1 MILLKYIRRAD
12 ILVKPFQFNIHN
24 RKRTQTL
31 IGGIFS
37 IFLFVT
43 YILYGISLY
52 NRQEFNQN
60 TIYAGS
66 QSDFQEDYSLNQS
79 IVKFAIEISPIQSE
93 PFKNYSYIQQYLNLD
108 VFYIDQRRVSEVVGY
123 NRNQTKLTIKK
134 CDTAYIEEFNFQNAT
149 LTESQKEQ
157 LLCFEG
163 QFNIS
168 GQFYDPIFQY
178 VKIQLNI
185 CDLKSNPS
193 CKSIKEIE
201 DFISQG
207 INIDLFIKGD
217 KVKKALNLS
226 DPAETYP
233 KNMYWRLTTGIANNE
248 DIYMAPISLDIKKN
262 SLFEKLTSQG
272 PNKNIFKSAAIFK
285 SERRQESIIFQ
296 HGALMN
302 SFYLRAGSESFYYFC
317 NQSDWLVILL
327 SSISETTSLIVT
339 FLRILQFF
347 YGFYNKHKTF
357 ETLMNNVFKFDI
369 TKNTRTDIDEIQTSG
384 INNINI
390 QNVLI
395 KKQKLEK
402 VFLYLFQII
411 NFTIQYPIWRYILYK
426 LSKLFLCLKKLNICQ
441 IAQEE
446 TITISQ
452 LAKNKIQNDLDLTN
466 ILKKLYEIDCLKL
479 LLFDDDQ
486 LLIFNSFSS
495 PVFQD
500 NMVQKQHFKEIVK
513 QQSIRKQLRKQTFSK
528 VDFKFVNSQKI
539 NITQKLNKLSRF
551 FIAQMLPND
560 AEELTMI
567 FRRIQEDQNMN
578 FKKNKKLLKF
588 AQINYTLYKLVQQY
602 CQASQNITIEKKT
615 HEALSLEGED
625 RHNVQSIQIHMRTLN
640 K

>member
-1 MILLKYIRRAD
+1 MILLKLIRRAD
-12 ILVKPFQFNIHN
+12 VLVKPFQFNVHN

-31 IGGIFS
+31 IGGFFS
-37 IFLFVT
+37 ISLFVT

-52 NRQEFNQN
+52 NRQEQNQN

-66 QSDFQEDYSLNQS
+66 QSDFQEDYSLNQQ
-79 IVKFAIEISPIQSE
+79 IVKFAIEISPIQKE
-93 PFKNYSYIQQYLNLD
+93 PFQNYSYIQQYLNLD

-123 NRNQTKLTIKK
+123 KRNQTKLTMKK
-134 CDTAYIEEFNFQNAT
+134 CDKAYLKEFNFQNAT

-163 QFNIS
+163 QFTIS

-178 VKIQLNI
+178 VKIQVNI
-185 CDLKSNPS
+185 CDLKSNPE
-193 CKSIKEIE
+193 CKQIEEIE
-201 DFISQG
+201 EFITQG

-217 KVKKALNLS
+217 RIKKALNMS
-226 DPAETYP
+226 SPAETYP
-233 KNMYWRLTTGIANNE
+233 KNMFWRLTTGIANNE

-272 PNKNIFKSAAIFK
+272 LNENIFKSAAVFK
-285 SERRQESIIFQ
+285 SERRQESITLQ
-296 HGALMN
+296 HGVLMN
-302 SFYLRAGSESFYYFC
+302 SFYLRAGSESFYYFS
-317 NQSDWLVILL
+317 NQQDWLVTLL
-327 SSISETTSLIVT
+327 SSIAQTTSLIVT

-369 TKNTRTDIDEIQTSG
+369 SKNTRSDIDEIMQTSG
-384 INNINI
+384 FNHDPL

-402 VFLYLFQII
+402 II

-426 LSKLFLCLKKLNICQ
+426 LSKIFLCLKKYHICQ
-441 IAQEE
+441 IKQEE

-452 LAKNKIQNDLDLTN
+452 LAKNKIQTDLDLTN

-495 PVFQD
+495 PVFED
-500 NMVQKQHFKEIVK
+500 NMVQQQHFQELVK
-513 QQSIRKQLRKQTFSK
+513 LQGIRRSLRTQTFSK
-528 VDFKFVNSQKI
+528 VDFNFVNTQKI
-539 NITQKLNKLSRF
+539 HITQKLKKLSRF
-551 FIAQMLPND
+551 FIAQMQPKN

-567 FRRIQEDQNMN
+567 FRRIQEDQNVN

-588 AQINYTLYKLVQQY
+588 AQSNYSLYKLVQQY
-602 CQASQNITIEKKT
+602 SQASQNVTIERKT
-615 HEALSLEGED
+615 NEALSLECEE
-625 RHNVQSIQIHMRTLN
+625 RHNIQNIKIHMGTLN

>member
-1 MILLKYIRRAD
+1 MILLRLIRRAD
-12 ILVKPFQFNIHN
+12 VLVKPFQFNVHN

-37 IFLFVT
+37 ILLFVT
-43 YILYGISLY
+43 YILYGISLF
-52 NRQEFNQN
+52 NRQELNQN

-79 IVKFAIEISPIQSE
+79 IVKFAVEISPIQKE
-93 PFKNYSYIQQYLNLD
+93 PFENYTYIQQYLNLE

-123 NRNQTKLTIKK
+123 KRNQTKLTMKK
-134 CDTAYIEEFNFQNAT
+134 CEKTYINEFNFQNAT
-149 LTESQKEQ
+149 LTDSQKEQ

-168 GQFYDPIFQY
+168 GQFYDPVFQY

-185 CDLKSNPS
+185 CDNHTNPD
-193 CKSIKEIE
+193 CKSIQEIE
-201 DFISQG
+201 KFISQG

-217 KVKKALNLS
+217 RIKKALNMS
-226 DPAETYP
+226 APAETYP
-233 KNMYWRLTTGIANNE
+233 KNLFWRLTTGVANNE

-262 SLFEKLTSQG
+262 SLFAKLTTQG
-272 PNKNIFKSAAIFK
+272 SNQNIFKSAAIFK
-285 SERRQESIIFQ
+285 SERRQESINLS

-302 SFYLRAGSESFYYFC
+302 SFYLRAGSESFYYFSY
-317 NQSDWLVILL
+317 QQDWLVILL

-369 TKNTRTDIDEIQTSG
+369 TKNTRSDFEENMQSSGMHIDPQ
-384 INNINI
+384 

-402 VFLYLFQII
+402 II
-411 NFTIQYPIWRYILYK
+411 NFTISYPMWRYILYK
-426 LSKLFLCLKKLNICQ
+426 LSKLFLCLKQRFNLCQ

-446 TITISQ
+446 MITISQ

-466 ILKKLYEIDCLKL
+466 ILKKLYEIDCIKL

-495 PVFQD
+495 PVFED
-500 NMVQKQHFKEIVK
+500 NMVQQQHFQEIVK
-513 QQSIRKQLRKQTFSK
+513 LQGYRRSLRTQTFSK
-528 VDFKFVNSQKI
+528 VDFKFVNSQKLPF
-539 NITQKLNKLSRF
+539 TQKLKKLSRF
-551 FIAQMLPND
+551 FSAQMLPNN
-560 AEELTMI
+560 AEELTNI
-567 FRRIQEDQNMN
+567 FRKILEDQNVN
-578 FKKNKKLLKF
+578 FKKNQKLLKF
-588 AQINYTLYKLVQQY
+588 AQSNYSLYKLVQQY
-602 CQASQNITIEKKT
+602 CSASANVTIERKT
-615 HEALSLEGED
+615 NEALSLEGED
-625 RHNVQSIQIHMRTLN
+625 RHNVQNLQVHMRTLN